1 LRLINKKKHFK
12 AKKKQYKILINIFLK
27 EIQNKLKTA
36 IEVFLLSK
44 SFSYLLRRKQSDVG
58 VEYYSKIFEFKTI

>member
-1 LRLINKKKHFK
+1 V
-12 AKKKQYKILINIFLK
+12 INIFLK